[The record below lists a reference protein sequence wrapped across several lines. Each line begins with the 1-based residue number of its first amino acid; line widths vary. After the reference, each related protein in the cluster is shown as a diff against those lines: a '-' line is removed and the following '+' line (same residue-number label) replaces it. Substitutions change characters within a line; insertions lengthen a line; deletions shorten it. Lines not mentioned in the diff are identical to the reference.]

1 MQRPRRL
8 SISIIV
14 LLVLAGIMTGSV
26 PVPAQPRTNITVV
39 PAPVTTRKNSFY
51 TGNRAPLQPSPL
63 IKLPLG
69 SIQPQGWL
77 RQQLLL
83 SADGMTGFLPEV
95 SRWAK
100 FEGNAWV
107 SKNGQGEHGWEE
119 LPYWLKGYVDLGYIL
134 QDARI
139 QAEAKRWIEGIL
151 SSQRSDGYFGPESNR
166 AVPDIWPNMLA
177 LYALRSHYEATG
189 DRRVLLLMKR
199 YFQWMNTL
207 SLERILPG
215 DWQKWRG
222 GDNLDIIHW
231 LYNRTGDAWLLNLA
245 RINHERTADWTG
257 GIPTWH
263 GVNLAQGFREPGQFY
278 LQARDVRYLK
288 AAERNYATIYEQY
301 GQVPGGM
308 YGADENARPGYFGP
322 RQGAETCAMVEMMY
336 SHEML
341 LGITGNPLWADRCE
355 DVAFNSFPASMTPD
369 LKALHYL
376 TAPNQVQ
383 LDRQSKS
390 PMIQHGGDMFSYSPF
405 EQYRCCQHNVAF
417 GWPYYAQY
425 LWMATPDDGLAAT
438 LYSASSVKANV
449 GDGASVTIEETTDYP
464 FRGLVDLKITTP
476 VTVSFPLYLRVPGW
490 CDAPRIS
497 INGKLFSIPSPSKGW
512 IRIQRAW
519 RTGDRVNLE
528 LPMKIT
534 VQVWE
539 KNRGSVSVSRG
550 PLTYSL
556 KIGERWNVYKLGQK
570 WAASE
575 VFPTTP
581 WNYGL
586 IVDTQTPEKSFE
598 VMQADRPLPSQPFTL
613 EDAPIQLRAKGRR
626 IPQWTLESNGLI
638 GEVQQSPVRSDQP
651 VEDIVLIPMGCARL
665 RVSAFPQIGEGAEAR
680 EWEEVGTV
688 TVTASH
694 LNPSDTLQG
703 LNSDLKPVSSSDLF
717 IPRFTWWDHRG
728 TEEWVQYD
736 FAKPKRISWC
746 EVYWFDDE
754 IIGGQC
760 RVPKSWRL
768 LWWDGNG
775 WQPVTGVGEF
785 GVRKDRANRLTFR
798 RIETTRLRIE
808 ATLQPGFSGG
818 LLRWSVGK
826 QP

>member
-1 MQRPRRL
+1 MRPNGRYIHL
-8 SISIIV
+8 SIA
-14 LLVLAGIMTGSV
+14 LLVLAGAMIGSAS
-26 PVPAQPRTNITVV
+26 VPAQTRTTITVV
-39 PAPVTTRKNSFY
+39 PAPSTTRKNSFY
-51 TGNRAPLQPSPL
+51 TGNRTPLQPSPL

-69 SIQPQGWL
+69 SIRPQGWL

-83 SADGMTGFLPEV
+83 MADGMTGRLPEV

-107 SKNGQGEHGWEE
+107 SRNGQGEHGWEE
-119 LPYWLKGYVDLGYIL
+119 LPYWLKGYVDLGYVL
-134 QDARI
+134 QDAWI

-166 AVPDIWPNMLA
+166 ETPDLWPNMLA
-177 LYALRSHYEATG
+177 LHVLRSHYEATG
-189 DRRVLLLMKR
+189 DRRVLALMRR

-207 SLERILPG
+207 PLERILPG
-215 DWQKWRG
+215 SWQKWRG
-222 GDNLDIIHW
+222 GDTLDILYW
-231 LYNRTGDAWLLNLA
+231 LYNRTGESWLLSLA
-245 RINHERTADWTG
+245 RINHERTADWAG

-263 GVNLAQGFREPGQFY
+263 GVNLAQGFREPAQYY
-278 LQARDVRYLK
+278 LLARDVRYLR
-288 AAERNYATIYEQY
+288 AAERNYAAIREQY

-308 YGADENARPGYFGP
+308 FGADENARPGYFGP

-341 LGITGNPLWADRCE
+341 LGITGDPVWADRCE
-355 DVAFNSFPASMTPD
+355 EVAFNSLPAAMTPD

-390 PMIQHGGDMFSYSPF
+390 PMIQNGGDMFSYSPF

-425 LWMATPDDGLAAT
+425 LWMATPDNGLAAT
-438 LYSASSVKANV
+438 LYASGTVRGNV
-449 GDGASVTIEETTDYP
+449 GDGASVTIEEMTDYP
-464 FRGLVDLKITTP
+464 FRETAEFRITTP

-490 CDAPRIS
+490 CDSPRVR
-497 INGKLFSIPSPSKGW
+497 INGRSFPVPSPAKGW

-519 RTGDRVNLE
+519 RTGDRVTLA

-534 VQVWE
+534 VKVWE

-556 KIGERWNVYKLGQK
+556 RIGERWSVYNPGEK

-586 IVDTQTPEKSFE
+586 IVDVQNPERSFE
-598 VMQADRPLPSQPFTL
+598 VVLSERPLPAQPFTL
-613 EDAPIQLRAKGRR
+613 ENAPIQIRAKGKR

-638 GEVQQSPVRSDQP
+638 EEVQQSPVQSDQP
-651 VEDIVLIPMGCARL
+651 AEDIVLIPMGCARL
-665 RVSAFPQIGEGAEAR
+665 RVSAFPRIGEGTDAR
-680 EWEEVGTV
+680 EWEAGGTV
-688 TVTASH
+688 TAAASH
-694 LNPSDTLQG
+694 VNASDTLQM
-703 LNSDLKPVSSSDLF
+703 LNGNLQPASSSDQS
-717 IPRFTWWDHRG
+717 IPRFTWWDHLG
-728 TEEWVQYD
+728 TVEWVQYE
-736 FAKPKRISWC
+736 FSKPRRLSWC

-754 IIGGQC
+754 AIGGHC
-760 RVPKSWRL
+760 RVPQSWRL
-768 LWWDGNG
+768 LWWDGKG
-775 WQPVTGVGEF
+775 WQSVAGAGEY
-785 GVRKDRANRLTFR
+785 GVRKDQVNRVTFQTV
-798 RIETTRLRIE
+798 ETTRLRLE
-808 ATLQPGFSGG
+808 AELRPGFSGG
-818 LLRWSVGK
+818 LLRWRVGG